1 MMGHGLIPSLSR
13 FALLIGALVH
23 DCDHPGHNNDFEV
36 STESSLAQKYG
47 YTAVLEQHHLAVA
60 ESILSKPGCNILES
74 FDEETATMFKDLLKY
89 IVLGTDMGVHKE
101 IVSDMDTFAE
111 LDPTFPASMFTLC
124 RAILHAADLSNPVRA
139 FEIAKAWAIRLADEH
154 TKQVQ
159 AEAALGLSSAQFM
172 MHKDT
177 LSVYQGEIQFLTYQ
191 VQPLWAAMAKT
202 WPQLNGLHE
211 QLQLNIQKYQDL
223 INKASEDELR
233 ISILRG

>member
-1 MMGHGLIPSLSR
+1 MMGYGLMPSVSR
-13 FALLIGALVH
+13 FALMIGALVH

-47 YTAVLEQHHLAVA
+47 NIAVLEHHHVAVA
-60 ESILSKPGCNILES
+60 ESILAKPGCNILES
-74 FDEETATMFKDLLKY
+74 FNEETVTIFKKLLNY

-111 LDPTFPASMFTLC
+111 LDPTSQASMFTLC

-172 MHKDT
+172 VHKDT

-211 QLQLNIQKYQDL
+211 QLQLNIQKYRDL
-223 INKASEDELR
+223 IKKASGDELR